1 MSVSPVAGTVL
12 TARDRK
18 PLRSSLNI
26 GSSHGGKAR
35 RPTVRRSSGVRDLTG
50 AAIASRRSFAYGRF
64 AADLCVPSGSG
75 LVTGLFL
82 HRNGPRQEIDIEIIG
97 QDTTRMLV
105 NVFYNP
111 GIAGTKLEY
120 GYRGTPVL
128 IDLGF
133 DASKAFHRYE
143 IEWRPEYIRWLVDG
157 VRVCERLLWGPT
169 PIPDLPMELNLN
181 LWSSESTEFAGSL
194 DEHALPAVLE
204 VASLEAGT

>member
-35 RPTVRRSSGVRDLTG
+35 RPPVRRSSGVRDLTG

-128 IDLGF
+128 IDQEGTEASEACF
-133 DASKAFHRYE
+133 DNGIPPRIVE
-143 IEWRPEYIRWLVDG
+143 LLLIGVDDH
-157 VRVCERLLWGPT
+157 V
-169 PIPDLPMELNLN
+169 
-181 LWSSESTEFAGSL
+181 AGSVRP
-194 DEHALPAVLE
+194 D
-204 VASLEAGT
+204 GNKRFCDG